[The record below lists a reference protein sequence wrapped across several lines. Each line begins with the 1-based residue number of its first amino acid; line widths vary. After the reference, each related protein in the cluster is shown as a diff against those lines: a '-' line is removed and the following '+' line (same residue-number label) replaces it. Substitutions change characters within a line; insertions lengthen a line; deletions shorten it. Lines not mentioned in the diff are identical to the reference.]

1 MRQHESRDRY
11 TFGDTDVAAHRLRLL
26 AAVYEPSSRAWITAR
41 AGHLRDARVID
52 LGCGPGHT
60 TRMLRDVLA
69 PASLLG
75 LDASARYVR
84 TARDAMLEGARF
96 EVHDVT
102 TTLPERDADLLYCRF
117 LLTHLG
123 DPRGALDVWYDAA
136 REGGVLLVEE
146 VEELRATDP
155 TLRRYY
161 EIVAAMQAHHH
172 QALQVGRLLDAAAGA
187 TRWTIARSET
197 ATIAL
202 PASRMAMLHH
212 LNLAT
217 WGEAEIARGACD
229 AREVAEIGARLRA
242 IAEDDRGLIVECE
255 MRRMELRRGA
265 R

>member
-1 MRQHESRDRY
+1 MSQNATRDRY

-41 AGHLRDARVID
+41 AGDLRDARVID

-60 TRMLRDVLA
+60 TRMLGDVLA

-75 LDASARYVR
+75 LDASPRYVR
-84 TARDAMLEGARF
+84 AAREAMPEPARF

-102 TTLPERDADLLYCRF
+102 TALPERDADLLYCRF

-123 DPRGALDVWYDAA
+123 DPRAALDVWYDAA
-136 REGGVLLVEE
+136 RDGGALLVEE

-155 TLRRYY
+155 MLRRYY
-161 EIVAAMQAHHH
+161 EIVAAMQAHHR
-172 QALQVGRLLDAAAGA
+172 QSLQVGRLLDAAAGA
-187 TRWTIARSET
+187 TRWTTVRSET

-202 PASRMAMLHH
+202 PASRMAMLHA

-217 WGEAEIARGACD
+217 WGEAEIARGACE
-229 AREVAEIGARLRA
+229 AREVADIAARLRA
-242 IAEDDRGLIVECE
+242 IAEDDEGLIVECE
-255 MRRMELRRGA
+255 MRRMELRRA
-265 R
+265 PR